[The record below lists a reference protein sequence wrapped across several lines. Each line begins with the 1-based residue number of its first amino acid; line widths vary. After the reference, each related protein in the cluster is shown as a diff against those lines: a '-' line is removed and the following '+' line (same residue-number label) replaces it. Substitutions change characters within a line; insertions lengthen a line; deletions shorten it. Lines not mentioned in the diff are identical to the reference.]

1 MEDDKTTIDLAGA
14 SSSRKISDLEQAR
27 REAAKRVSP
36 LAYWEGYIQYR
47 KEYRNNPAMWNRD
60 KFLEFLPVTNEL
72 PMPPSGSSIS
82 GKHNYCTDTLIPS
95 LAKDPTSPWY
105 GLKKE
110 QLDKAKL
117 PPTARDTKETWQ
129 KNEELAK
136 ATMGMFD
143 DE

>member
-1 MEDDKTTIDLAGA
+1 MEDDKTTIDLASAG
-14 SSSRKISDLEQAR
+14 SSRKVSDLELAR
-27 REAAKRVSP
+27 REEAKKVSP
-36 LAYWEGYIQYR
+36 LAYWEHYIAYR
-47 KEYRNNPAMWNRD
+47 REHRKNPTMWNRD
-60 KFLEFLPVTNEL
+60 KFLEHLQVSNKL
-72 PMPPSGSSIS
+72 KMPPSGSSIS

-105 GLKKE
+105 GMEKA

-129 KNEELAK
+129 KNKELAE
-136 ATMGMFD
+136 ATKNMFD